1 MDDFISVSGDFKNLE
16 RFLKKNRRAS
26 LESLG
31 TAIVNALKASTP
43 SRSGK
48 TAASWGYRITK
59 TGRGEELEIFNTNI
73 NKGVNIAVIIHYGH
87 GTGTGGYVPP
97 HPYIVKAI
105 DLVYK
110 KQINKILSDYVK

>member
-1 MDDFISVSGDFKNLE
+1 MDSMISVSGDFKHLE
-16 RFLKKNRRAS
+16 KWLRKDRSAS
-26 LESLG
+26 LDSMG
-31 TAIVNALKASTP
+31 KAIVNALRSETP

-48 TAASWGYRITK
+48 TAASWGYRISK
-59 TGRGEELEIFNTNI
+59 SSRGEELEIFNTNI
-73 NKGVNIAVIIHYGH
+73 NKGFNIAVIIHYGH

-105 DLVYK
+105 DSVYK

>member
-16 RFLKKNRRAS
+16 RFLKKNRTAS

-31 TAIVNALKASTP
+31 TSIVNALKASTP

-73 NKGVNIAVIIHYGH
+73 NKGINIAVIIHYGH

-97 HPYIVKAI
+97 HPYIDKAI
-105 DLVYK
+105 DSAYK
-110 KQINKILSDYVK
+110 SAINRVLTDYLK